1 MLRRARWGCG
11 WGSDEARLRSQRV
24 VRSKA
29 RTGSTKLSISHA
41 SCARALSRCGSLSC
55 CSSHT
60 TVPTQRARRTE
71 PSLPS
76 CTIIDPSSRHTDMRA
91 ARGPAPSP
99 WLVLRLSAA
108 MQRSYPASS
117 PSSSSRRAAA
127 TAPRPR
133 AAPARRAMS
142 RACSADAAACASSCA
157 ALEAASSFV
166 TSCSSPS
173 GPYRLTITFRDSTAG
188 GSGTIIPC
196 SSRSAMEAPPRRR
209 SSSASC
215 SSVAACARAAALSC
229 EARCCVELT
238 WRDVVTR
245 VGMRYAT
252 HGVALWRYGAMAR
265 TVGRTALWRF
275 GTHPFRL
282 REQVDG
288 EGALGAA
295 GVGRRGRLG
304 DAAAGPHRGGG
315 AQRGVLGAGARGGA
329 VARAAGEARGAAA
342 VAVPTRAARTTGA
355 RQELVAARAPAGER
369 RVGSEPL
376 ERREP

>member
-1 MLRRARWGCG
+1 MVGVLTRQGLRWQG
-11 WGSDEARLRSQRV
+11 V
-24 VRSKA
+24 VRSEA
-29 RTGSTKLSISHA
+29 RTGSTKLSMSHA
-41 SCARALSRCGSLSC
+41 SCARALSRCGSFSC

-76 CTIIDPSSRHTDMRA
+76 CTIIEPRSRHTDMRA

-108 MQRSYPASS
+108 MQRLYPASS

-133 AAPARRAMS
+133 AAPARRAMR

-188 GSGTIIPC
+188 GSGTIMPC
-196 SSRSAMEAPPRRR
+196 SSRSAMDAPPRRR

-215 SSVAACARAAALSC
+215 SSAAACARAAALSC

-238 WRDVVTR
+238 CGDVTR

-252 HGVALWRYGAMAR
+252 HGVARWGYGVM
-265 TVGRTALWRF
+265 ALWHAPVPTAR
-275 GTHPFRL
+275 
-282 REQVDG
+282 
-288 EGALGAA
+288 A
-295 GVGRRGRLG
+295 GRRRRR
-304 DAAAGPHRGGG
+304 PWCRGS
-315 AQRGVLGAGARGGA
+315 RRS
-329 VARAAGEARGAAA
+329 R
-342 VAVPTRAARTTGA
+342 PTRRCCSVTAPRWRSA
-355 RQELVAARAPAGER
+355 RQRARCGR
-369 RVGSEPL
+369 
-376 ERREP
+376 